1 MLLVASCGLCFRRR
15 AVSPVKKVSGIREK
29 RRKTREKT
37 NEGKGNIREDA
48 AERVRGGRINAGKR
62 FVNYRCL

>member
-48 AERVRGGRINAGKR
+48 AERVRGEG
-62 FVNYRCL
+62 